1 MKPRLRVLELFSGIG
16 GCAAALG
23 NEADVVCAVDIGQA
37 AMDVY
42 RANFAHPTRIA
53 AIESLPVSQWR
64 RWHADLW
71 WMSPPCQPYS
81 VRGLGRD
88 LDDPRAVSLVAVLD
102 RLREVQPACLA
113 MENVPGFSGSR
124 AHSLITRTLREL
136 GYDLREYLLC
146 PTQFGLPNRRR
157 RFYLAASRGEP
168 LADLAEQR
176 DLPRRHLADFLDD
189 NVPVDFIVPPGLLEQ
204 YRDAVHIVDADD
216 AHAETHCFTS
226 AYGRSPVRS
235 GSYLR
240 NGSAVRRFT
249 PAEILRLL
257 GFPDAYC
264 LPDEPPARLWPLV
277 GNSLSVVSVRAV
289 LSTLPGL
296 RHLGDRPASA

>member
-1 MKPRLRVLELFSGIG
+1 MNPRLRVLELFSGIG
-16 GCAAALG
+16 GCAAALCG
-23 NEADVVCAVDIGQA
+23 EADIVCAVDLGQV

-42 RANFAHPTRIA
+42 RGNFAHPTRVA

-64 RWHADLW
+64 GWNADLW

-88 LDDPRAVSLVAVLD
+88 LDDPRAASLVAVAD
-102 RLREVQPACLA
+102 RLREVRPRCVAL
-113 MENVPGFSGSR
+113 ENVPGFAGSR

-146 PTQFGLPNRRR
+146 PTQFGIPNRRR
-157 RFYLAASRGEP
+157 RFYLAASRDEALVDLEEQSELPGRP
-168 LADLAEQR
+168 LSE
-176 DLPRRHLADFLDD
+176 FLDD
-189 NVPVDFIVPPGLLEQ
+189 HVSADFTVPPDLLEK
-204 YRDAVHIVDADD
+204 YRGAVHIVNADD
-216 AHAETHCFTS
+216 PRAETHCFTS

-240 NGSAVRRFT
+240 TDSGVRRFT

-257 GFPDAYC
+257 GFPDAFR
-264 LPDEPPARLWPLV
+264 LPDLPPDRLWPLV

-289 LSTLPGL
+289 LGTIPGL
-296 RHLGDRPASA
+296 RCLANRPAGT

>member
-23 NEADVVCAVDIGQA
+23 SEADIVCAVDIGQT
-37 AMDVY
+37 AMDIY

-64 RWHADLW
+64 QWNADLW

-88 LDDPRAVSLVAVLD
+88 LDDPRAVSLVAVVD
-102 RLREVQPACLA
+102 RLREVQPRCLA

-124 AHSLITRTLREL
+124 AHALITRTLREL

-146 PTQFGLPNRRR
+146 PTQFGIPNRRR
-157 RFYLAASRGEP
+157 RFYLAASRGAP
-168 LADLAEQR
+168 LADLAQR
-176 DLPRRHLADFLDD
+176 ELPRRRLAEFLDD
-189 NVPVDFIVPPGLLEQ
+189 NVSADFTVPPGLLEQ
-204 YRDAVHIVDADD
+204 YRSAVHIVDADD
-216 AHAETHCFTS
+216 PHAETHCFTS

-240 NGSAVRRFT
+240 KGPAVRRFT
-249 PAEILRLL
+249 PEEILRFL
-257 GFPDAYC
+257 GFPDGSR
-264 LPDEPPARLWPLV
+264 LPDQSPDRLWPLV

-296 RHLGDRPASA
+296 RHLSNQSASA